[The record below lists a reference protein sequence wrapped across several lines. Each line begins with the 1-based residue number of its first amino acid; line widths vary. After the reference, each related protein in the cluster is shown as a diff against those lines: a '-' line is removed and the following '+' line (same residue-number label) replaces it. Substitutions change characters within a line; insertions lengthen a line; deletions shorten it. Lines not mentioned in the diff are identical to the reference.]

1 MPDALPDTAVQPTRL
16 ADYRPPDFL
25 VDAVDLTFDLGEAD
39 TRVQSHI
46 AMRRNPH
53 AESPDASQG
62 APLRLDGDELDL
74 VALALDGRALAA
86 ADYRREADGA
96 LVVPLVPDG
105 FTLDIE
111 TRIAPERNTALSG
124 LYVSGGNFCT
134 QCEPEGFRR
143 ITYFPDRPDVMARY
157 SVTIRADKARCPVLL
172 SNGNPAGSGSDLP
185 GGRHWAKWVDPHPKP
200 SYLFALVAGDLVAA
214 RDRFTTRS
222 GRVVPLAI
230 WVRRGDE
237 DKCGHAM
244 ASLKKAMRWDEETF
258 GLEYDLD
265 VFNIVAVSDFNMGAM
280 ENKGLN
286 IFNTRYVLAKPESAT
301 DGDYQG
307 IEAVIAHEYFHN
319 WTGDRVTC
327 RDWFQLSLKEGLT
340 VFRDQLFSA
349 DQGSPAVCRI
359 GNIRTLRA
367 AQFPEDAGPLAHPVQ
382 PQSYLRIDNFYTAT
396 VYNKG
401 AEVIRMIHTLLGKEG
416 FRRGMDLYI
425 KRHDNQAATIGDFLA
440 AMQDGGGVDLTG
452 FDLWYAQAGTPE
464 ITVED
469 RYDAE
474 ALSYELNVAQVVPP
488 TPGQP
493 DKKPMPIPLAVG
505 LLGPNG
511 DELST
516 RLDGEAAARSGTRVL
531 DCERE
536 RQTFR
541 FVDVPSPPLPSLLRD
556 FSAPVKLQ
564 GVPLDRLKFLA
575 IHDSDPVAR
584 WDAGQQVATRMLLDR
599 VEARRRRPAQ
609 SDPTPALDPDFVA
622 AMRQTLADADRDPAF
637 AAEALVLPSEA
648 TLADEMKAV
657 AVEAIHAAR
666 ENARAALGQ
675 TLAEP
680 LAQTYDRLADPGPY
694 RIDGRSIGRRAL
706 RNVCLG
712 YLAAGDR
719 ASGARLA
726 KAQFDTAQLGAG
738 ANMTDVLAALAV
750 LVDIDCPE
758 RAAALAAFYRRW
770 ESDPLVIDKWF
781 ALQARSTLPGTI
793 AAVRALT
800 THPAFTRANPNRL
813 RALVGTFTQAN
824 PLHFH
829 AADGAGYAFLA
840 DEVLAIDAANPTTA
854 ARLVQPL
861 GQWRRYDKARQK
873 LMRAALERILAAP
886 GLSPNTYEMVAKSLG
901 RVRPLGSRATS

>member
-1 MPDALPDTAVQPTRL
+1 MPHALPDTAPQPTRL
-16 ADYRPPDFL
+16 ADYRAPDFL
-25 VDAVDLTFDLGEAD
+25 VDTVDLVFDLGETD
-39 TRVQSHI
+39 TRVASHVKL
-46 AMRRNPH
+46 RR
-53 AESPDASQG
+53 SPQAATPG
-62 APLRLDGDELDL
+62 APLRLDGDEVEL
-74 VALALDGRALAA
+74 VALALDGRPLAA
-86 ADYRREADGA
+86 ADYRREPDGA
-96 LVVPLVPDG
+96 LLVPEVPDS
-105 FTLDIE
+105 FALDIE
-111 TRIAPERNTALSG
+111 TRINPERNTALSG
-124 LYVSGGNFCT
+124 LYISGGNFCT

-157 SVTIRADKARCPVLL
+157 TVTIRADKARFPVLL
-172 SNGNPAGSGSDLP
+172 SNGNPAGGGDLAD
-185 GGRHWAKWVDPHPKP
+185 GRHWAKWIDPHPKP
-200 SYLFALVAGDLVAA
+200 SYLFALVAGYLVPFE
-214 RDRFTTRS
+214 DRFTTRS

-244 ASLKKAMRWDEETF
+244 ESLKKAMRWDEEAF

-286 IFNTRYVLAKPESAT
+286 IFNTRYVLAQPATAT
-301 DGDYQG
+301 DTDYQN

-349 DQGSPAVCRI
+349 DQGSQAVCRI

-367 AQFPEDAGPLAHPVQ
+367 IQFPEDAGPLAHPVQ
-382 PQSYLRIDNFYTAT
+382 PQSYLRIDNFYTPT

-401 AEVIRMIHTLLGKEG
+401 AEVIRMMHTLLGPEG

-425 KRHDNQAATIGDFLA
+425 RRHDNQAATIGDFVA
-440 AMQDGGGVDLTG
+440 AMQEGGGVALSG
-452 FDLWYAQAGTPE
+452 FELWYHQAGTPE
-464 ITVED
+464 VTVED
-469 RYDAE
+469 RYDPASR
-474 ALSYELNVAQVVPP
+474 SYELSVTQLVPP

-511 DELST
+511 DELPT
-516 RLDGEAAARSGTRVL
+516 RLDGEGEGHAGTRVL
-531 DCERE
+531 VPDRE
-536 RQTFR
+536 RQVFR
-541 FVDVPSPPLPSLLRD
+541 FVDVPAPPVPSLLRN

-599 VEARRRRPAQ
+599 VAAYQQATATDGP
-609 SDPTPALDPDFVA
+609 LDPDFVA
-622 AMRQTLADADRDPAF
+622 AMRQTLADAERDPAF
-637 AAEALVLPSEA
+637 AAEALVLPSET
-648 TLADEMKAV
+648 TLADEMAVV

-666 ENARAALGQ
+666 DSARAALA
-675 TLAEP
+675 TALAEP
-680 LAQTYDRLADPGPY
+680 LLETYRRLADPAPY
-694 RIDGRSIGRRAL
+694 RTDGHSIGRRAL
-706 RNVCLG
+706 RNVCLA

-726 KAQFDTAQLGAG
+726 KAQFDAD
-738 ANMTDVLAALAV
+738 ANMTDVLAALAI

-758 RAAALAAFYRRW
+758 RAAALDQFYRRW
-770 ESDPLVIDKWF
+770 EGDPLVIDKWF
-781 ALQARSTLPGTI
+781 ALQARSALPGTI
-793 AAVRALT
+793 DAVRDLT

-813 RALVGTFTQAN
+813 RALIGTFAQAN

-829 AADGAGYAFLA
+829 AAGGAGYAFLA
-840 DEVLAIDAANPTTA
+840 DEVLTLDKANPTTA

-861 GQWRRYDKARQK
+861 GQWRRYDAARQA
-873 LMRAALERILAAP
+873 LMRAALERVLAAL
-886 GLSPNTYEMVAKSLG
+886 GLSPNTYEMVAKGLG
-901 RVRPLGSRATS
+901 RAS